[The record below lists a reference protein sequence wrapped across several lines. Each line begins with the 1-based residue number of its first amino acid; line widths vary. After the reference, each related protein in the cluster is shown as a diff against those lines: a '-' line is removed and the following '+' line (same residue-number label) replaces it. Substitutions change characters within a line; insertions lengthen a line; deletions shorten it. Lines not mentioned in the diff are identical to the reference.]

1 MSDSSG
7 YDDDLEA
14 QEELNREIEENL
26 EVLNQGLESD
36 QEEEQNFNF
45 EEESEDLKSDQNEEQ

>member
-36 QEEEQNFNF
+36 
-45 EEESEDLKSDQNEEQ
+45 